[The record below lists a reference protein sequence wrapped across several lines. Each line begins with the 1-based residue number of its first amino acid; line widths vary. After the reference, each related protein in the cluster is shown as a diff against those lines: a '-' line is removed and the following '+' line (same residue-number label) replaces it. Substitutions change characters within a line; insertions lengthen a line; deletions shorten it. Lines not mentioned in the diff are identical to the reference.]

1 MVMIAPGVQAVP
13 PGLSVIVR
21 LSWEMDMVSTT
32 STGVLPLNTA
42 SELVV
47 MVDALTDFENVRT
60 ICVFNPTL
68 VVPLD
73 GVMVTVGGVW
83 STVLAV
89 VNVPNLG
96 YTVLPASSVNPFT
109 NMPIVALAG
118 YWVSGVKVTVAPLT
132 L

>member
-1 MVMIAPGVQAVP
+1 MEIA
-13 PGLSVIVR
+13 GLSK
-21 LSWEMDMVSTT
+21 T
-32 STGVLPLNTA
+32 SPLNRFTV
-42 SELVV
+42 LLLMVV
-47 MVDALTDFENVRT
+47 GLMDFENVRT

-73 GVMVTVGGVW
+73 GMMATVGGVW

-109 NMPIVALAG
+109 NIP
-118 YWVSGVKVTVAPLT
+118 VSYTHLT
-132 L
+132 LPTKRIV